1 MRLRGKLGGGARVAD
16 PARGA
21 GRRKA
26 IIVGRKWPR
35 WVTIPGGG
43 DAGGRAGDDEIATAA
58 KLAAILRSRLVVQIA
73 IWRRPFHVIRG
84 TGSSA
89 RSSSVNGLTAVVVRR
104 TLTALRLSA
113 QAFADRI
120 ARRRGLDGRYQL
132 ANGMGAMLD
141 SDDALTRH
149 EWLIAPLLLQ
159 GSHSPDARI
168 LQAVAVDIDALTR
181 ACPQLLQ
188 QSDIVEWDDAQGTL
202 KAFRRSQIGK
212 LTWRRSRWQSHRKR
226 SCTGRC

>member
-1 MRLRGKLGGGARVAD
+1 M
-16 PARGA
+16 
-21 GRRKA
+21 
-26 IIVGRKWPR
+26 
-35 WVTIPGGG
+35 
-43 DAGGRAGDDEIATAA
+43 
-58 KLAAILRSRLVVQIA
+58 VQIA

-89 RSSSVNGLTAVVVRR
+89 RSTFCK
-104 TLTALRLSA
+104 RLNSRGGTPDADSIAPLLA

-168 LQAVAVDIDALTR
+168 LQAMAVDIDALTR
-181 ACPQLLQ
+181 MSAVVCA
-188 QSDIVEWDDAQGTL
+188 VRH
-202 KAFRRSQIGK
+202 RRVG
-212 LTWRRSRWQSHRKR
+212 
-226 SCTGRC
+226 